1 MRTVA
6 SFSTCASGDTLMY
19 VPLKK
24 QSRSAEPE
32 TPSSKQAEKMR
43 RLRAL
48 VCSDRHEKTARKRG
62 ATVIAGVDEVGRG
75 SLFGPVVAAAVILPE
90 KTRIRGVRDSKQLLP
105 EQRERLD
112 VIIRRKAI
120 AVAIGFADAATIDAI
135 NIRRA
140 SHQAMLAAI
149 AQLLP
154 QPDFLLIDAE
164 RLDTPCLQEAII
176 YGDSI
181 SISIAAAS
189 IVAKV
194 YRDAWMCRYHEEYP
208 QYGLA
213 SHKGYGTP
221 EHLRAL
227 QEHGPCPLHRTSYD
241 PVRRVM
247 VARGMTP
254 TSSNLDGA
262 DLSDDGDFSLARGL
276 ADNPDDAS

>member
-1 MRTVA
+1 MPVKNQT
-6 SFSTCASGDTLMY
+6 
-19 VPLKK
+19 
-24 QSRSAEPE
+24 RSADEQKPL
-32 TPSSKQAEKMR
+32 SKQAEKMR

-48 VCSDRHEKTARKRG
+48 ICGDKYERAARQMG
-62 ATVIAGVDEVGRG
+62 ATVVAGVDEVGRG

-90 KTRIRGVRDSKQLLP
+90 KTRIRGIRDSKQLLP
-105 EQRERLD
+105 EERERLD
-112 VIIRRKAI
+112 IIIRRKAI
-120 AVAIGFADAATIDAI
+120 AVAIGFADAATVDAI

-140 SHQAMLAAI
+140 SHLAMLSAI

-164 RLDTPCLQEAII
+164 RLDTPCMQKAII

-181 SISIAAAS
+181 SVSIAAAS

-213 SHKGYGTP
+213 SHKGYSTE

-227 QEHGPCPLHRTSYD
+227 AEHGPCPLHRMTYE
-241 PVRRVM
+241 PVRRVLELRTG
-247 VARGMTP
+247 VV
-254 TSSNLDGA
+254 TST
-262 DLSDDGDFSLARGL
+262 LA
-276 ADNPDDAS
+276 NEPVQVS

>member
-1 MRTVA
+1 MPAKNQTPPA
-6 SFSTCASGDTLMY
+6 EEKK
-19 VPLKK
+19 PL
-24 QSRSAEPE
+24 
-32 TPSSKQAEKMR
+32 SKQAEKMR
-43 RLRAL
+43 RLRAII
-48 VCSDRHEKTARKRG
+48 CGDKHERAARQQG
-62 ATVIAGVDEVGRG
+62 ATAVAGVDEVGRG
-75 SLFGPVVAAAVILPE
+75 ALFGPVVAAAVIFPE

-105 EQRERLD
+105 EERERLE

-120 AVAIGFADAATIDAI
+120 AVAIGFADAATVDAI

-140 SHQAMLAAI
+140 SHLAMLSAI

-164 RLDTPCLQEAII
+164 RLETTCLQKAII

-208 QYGLA
+208 QYGFA
-213 SHKGYGTP
+213 SHKGYGTE

-227 QEHGPCPLHRTSYD
+227 AAHGPCPLHRMTYE
-241 PVRRVM
+241 PVRRVLEL
-247 VARGMTP
+247 RT
-254 TSSNLDGA
+254 GA
-262 DLSDDGDFSLARGL
+262 VISVSVDEPVQAI
-276 ADNPDDAS
+276 

>member
-1 MRTVA
+1 MPE
-6 SFSTCASGDTLMY
+6 SKPTLS
-19 VPLKK
+19 
-24 QSRSAEPE
+24 QNE
-32 TPSSKQAEKMR
+32 TPLSKQAEKMR

-48 VCSDRHEKTARKRG
+48 VCGDRHERAARLQG
-62 ATVIAGVDEVGRG
+62 ALAVAGVDEVGRG
-75 SLFGPVVAAAVILPE
+75 ALFGPVVAAAVILPE

-105 EQRERLD
+105 EERERLD
-112 VIIRRKAI
+112 LVIRSRAI

-140 SHQAMLAAI
+140 SHQAMLHAI

-164 RLDTPCLQEAII
+164 RLDTPCLQKGII

-194 YRDAWMCRYHEEYP
+194 YRDAWMHRYHDEYP
-208 QYGLA
+208 HYGLA

-227 QEHGPCPLHRTSYD
+227 EEHGPCPLHRTTFE

-247 VARGMTP
+247 EMRGESLTI
-254 TSSNLDGA
+254 SALDA
-262 DLSDDGDFSLARGL
+262 
-276 ADNPDDAS
+276 

>member
-1 MRTVA
+1 MPVKSQVTAAKSQVTA
-6 SFSTCASGDTLMY
+6 L
-19 VPLKK
+19 
-24 QSRSAEPE
+24 
-32 TPSSKQAEKMR
+32 SKQAEKMR
-43 RLRAL
+43 YLRTL
-48 VCSDRHEKTARKRG
+48 ICGDKHERAARQQG
-62 ATVIAGVDEVGRG
+62 ATAIAGVDEVGRG
-75 SLFGPVVAAAVILPE
+75 ALFGPVVAAAVILPE
-90 KTRIRGVRDSKQLLP
+90 KTRIRGVRDSKQLMP
-105 EQRERLD
+105 EERERLD
-112 VIIRRKAI
+112 GIIRKRAI
-120 AVAIGFADAATIDAI
+120 AVAVGFADAATIDAI

-164 RLDTPCLQEAII
+164 RLDTPCLQQAII

-213 SHKGYGTP
+213 SHKGYGTE

-227 QEHGPCPLHRTSYD
+227 AEHGPCPLHRATFE

-247 VARGMTP
+247 ELR
-254 TSSNLDGA
+254 SNC
-262 DLSDDGDFSLARGL
+262 
-276 ADNPDDAS
+276 

>member
-1 MRTVA
+1 MPVKNQT
-6 SFSTCASGDTLMY
+6 
-19 VPLKK
+19 
-24 QSRSAEPE
+24 RSSDSE
-32 TPSSKQAEKMR
+32 TPLSRQAEKMR

-48 VCSDRHEKTARKRG
+48 ICGDKHERAARQLG
-62 ATVIAGVDEVGRG
+62 ATAVAGVDEVGRG
-75 SLFGPVVAAAVILPE
+75 ALFGPVVAAAVILPE
-90 KTRIRGVRDSKQLLP
+90 KTRIRGVRDSKQLPP
-105 EQRERLD
+105 EERERLE

-120 AVAIGFADAATIDAI
+120 AVAVGFADAATIDAI

-213 SHKGYGTP
+213 SHKGYGTE

-227 QEHGPCPLHRTSYD
+227 AEHGPCPLHRVTYE
-241 PVRRVM
+241 PVRRVIELRNGTTPS
-247 VARGMTP
+247 VILNEILEAQLVSDVRRATSRRAAAKARSAVYQNGQ
-254 TSSNLDGA
+254 S
-262 DLSDDGDFSLARGL
+262 
-276 ADNPDDAS
+276 

>member
-1 MRTVA
+1 MPVKNQT
-6 SFSTCASGDTLMY
+6 
-19 VPLKK
+19 
-24 QSRSAEPE
+24 RSAEAEKPL
-32 TPSSKQAEKMR
+32 SKQAEKMR

-48 VCSDRHEKTARKRG
+48 ICGDKHERAARQQG
-62 ATVIAGVDEVGRG
+62 ATAVAGVDEVGRG

-105 EQRERLD
+105 EERERLD
-112 VIIRRKAI
+112 GIIRRKAI
-120 AVAIGFADAATIDAI
+120 AIAIGFADAATVDAI

-140 SHQAMLAAI
+140 SHQAMLSAI

-164 RLDTPCLQEAII
+164 RLDTPCMQKAII

-181 SISIAAAS
+181 SVSIAAAS

-213 SHKGYGTP
+213 SHKGYGTE

-227 QEHGPCPLHRTSYD
+227 AEHGPCPLHRMTYE
-241 PVRRVM
+241 PVRRVI
-247 VARGMTP
+247 ALRNGSTP
-254 TSSNLDGA
+254 LAVVNEILEAQFVSGA
-262 DLSDDGDFSLARGL
+262 S
-276 ADNPDDAS
+276 PE